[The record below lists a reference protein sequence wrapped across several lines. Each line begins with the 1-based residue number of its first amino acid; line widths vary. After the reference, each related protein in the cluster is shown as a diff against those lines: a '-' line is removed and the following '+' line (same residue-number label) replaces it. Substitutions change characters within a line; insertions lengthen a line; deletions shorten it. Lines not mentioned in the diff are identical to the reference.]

1 MSTTTTGP
9 ARISVIIPTL
19 EEESAIAST
28 IVSAAGADEILVIDG
43 GSRDRTCE
51 IATAVG
57 ARLVTSVPGR
67 GRQLAAGARA
77 ARGDVLL
84 FLHADT
90 RLPAGFAH
98 EVRRIVTSGRCSWG
112 RFDLRFDRDTLLLAL
127 IARLISWRS
136 RLTRGATG
144 DQAIFV
150 RRDAYERVGG
160 ISEDVLFED
169 VSLCR
174 RLKRDGRMGVPAGVV
189 ITSSRRW
196 RRGGTIRTSLL
207 MWTLKGLYLA
217 GVPAARLARFYPNV
231 R

>member
-1 MSTTTTGP
+1 MTKDP
-9 ARISVIIPTL
+9 VRISVIIPTL

-28 IVSAAGADEILVIDG
+28 IASAAGADEILVIDG
-43 GSRDRTCE
+43 GSRDRTRE
-51 IATAVG
+51 IATAAG
-57 ARLVTSVPGR
+57 ARLVTLPPGR

-77 ARGDVLL
+77 ATGDVLL

-90 RLPAGFAH
+90 RLPAGFAD

-112 RFDLRFDRDTLLLAL
+112 RFDLRFDRGTVLLAL

-144 DQAIFV
+144 DQAIFA

-160 ISEDVLFED
+160 IPEEVLFED

-174 RLKRDGRMGVPAGVV
+174 RLKRDGRMGVPTGVV

-207 MWTLKGLYLA
+207 MWTLKALYFA

>member
-1 MSTTTTGP
+1 
-9 ARISVIIPTL
+9 
-19 EEESAIAST
+19 
-28 IVSAAGADEILVIDG
+28 
-43 GSRDRTCE
+43 
-51 IATAVG
+51 
-57 ARLVTSVPGR
+57 
-67 GRQLAAGARA
+67 
-77 ARGDVLL
+77 LL

>member
-1 MSTTTTGP
+1 MTADS
-9 ARISVIIPTL
+9 ARISVIIPAL

-28 IVSAAGADEILVIDG
+28 IASAAGADEVLVVDG
-43 GSRDRTCE
+43 GSRDRTRE
-51 IATAVG
+51 IAAAAG
-57 ARLVTSVPGR
+57 ARLLTSAPGR

-77 ARGDVLL
+77 VSGDVLL

-90 RLPAGFAH
+90 RLPADFAN
-98 EVRRIVTSGRCSWG
+98 EVRRIVTTGGYTWG
-112 RFDLRFDRDTLLLAL
+112 RFDLRFDRDTPLLAL
-127 IARLISWRS
+127 ISRLISWRS

-207 MWTLKGLYLA
+207 MWALKGLYLA
-217 GVPAARLARFYPNV
+217 GVPATRLARFYPDS